1 MSTIFPDD
9 NVNADWTVRHGRSAA
24 LFSALKSAPG
34 KLLEISSADQLSTAL
49 MSYMSSD
56 RSSLVEN
63 AMAGIAFLLTYQLK
77 KGAPV
82 PMQLLQPFAKVNL
95 SCRLSLVLFNPVYEK
110 KRSVW
115 WLDLTQISIK
125 VGYLV
130 VFIFRRQRFIYPS
143 CFSFSLLTTPAM
155 RWNRE
160 CAELANIQRR
170 T

>member
-95 SCRLSLVLFNPVYEK
+95 SCRLPLVLFNPVYEK
-110 KRSVW
+110 KRSV
-115 WLDLTQISIK
+115 
-125 VGYLV
+125 
-130 VFIFRRQRFIYPS
+130 
-143 CFSFSLLTTPAM
+143 
-155 RWNRE
+155 
-160 CAELANIQRR
+160 
-170 T
+170 